1 MNITFIGKRK
11 AAYVI
16 SGVLLTLSIFSL
28 AAKGLDQGIDFVG
41 GRTYQVRFAQEVS
54 TEEVKSALNTTFG
67 SAEVKTIGN
76 ANQLKLSTKYKVNEN
91 SAEADEEV
99 QSMLFESLRP
109 FLPDGM
115 SYEDFVE
122 GSGDKKIGKML
133 SSKVSP
139 TIADDIK
146 KSSIWAI
153 LGSLVVVFLYIL
165 LRFKK
170 WQFSLGAVAAVFH
183 DIIIVLGVFSAA
195 YTFMPFSMEIDQ
207 AFIAA
212 ILTVIGYSLNDTV
225 VVFDRIR
232 EVISEKSGFKGGYN
246 INKAINSTLS
256 RTLNTSL
263 TTLIVLLAMFLLGA
277 DSLRGLLFALI
288 IGVVVGTY
296 SSIFVAT
303 PLMFDSLKDKG
314 ELPK

>member
-1 MNITFIGKRK
+1 M
-11 AAYVI
+11 
-16 SGVLLTLSIFSL
+16 
-28 AAKGLDQGIDFVG
+28 
-41 GRTYQVRFAQEVS
+41 S

-153 LGSLVVVFLYIL
+153 LGSLSCSIPIHFI
-165 LRFKK
+165 
-170 WQFSLGAVAAVFH
+170 
-183 DIIIVLGVFSAA
+183 
-195 YTFMPFSMEIDQ
+195 TFQEM
-207 AFIAA
+207 A
-212 ILTVIGYSLNDTV
+212 ILFRCS
-225 VVFDRIR
+225 
-232 EVISEKSGFKGGYN
+232 S
-246 INKAINSTLS
+246 
-256 RTLNTSL
+256 
-263 TTLIVLLAMFLLGA
+263 
-277 DSLRGLLFALI
+277 
-288 IGVVVGTY
+288 
-296 SSIFVAT
+296 SSIPRYYYCIRGV
-303 PLMFDSLKDKG
+303 LSGLYLLCRLVWK
-314 ELPK
+314 

>member
-1 MNITFIGKRK
+1 MAT
-11 AAYVI
+11 
-16 SGVLLTLSIFSL
+16 
-28 AAKGLDQGIDFVG
+28 KGLDQGIDFVG

-76 ANQLKLSTKYKVNEN
+76 ANQLKLSTKYKVDEN

-99 QSMLFESLRP
+99 QSMLFESLRT

-288 IGVVVGTY
+288 VGVVVGTY